1 MPGWTGLVLEWTA
14 KKLRLA
20 AAGGTMKTY
29 DKIYI
34 GGEWVPSSGKGHFD
48 VIDASTEE
56 VMGKVPAGTPE
67 DVSRA
72 VERAVAAFPAWSETS
87 PDERA
92 GYLEKL
98 QQGI

>member
-1 MPGWTGLVLEWTA
+1 
-14 KKLRLA
+14 
-20 AAGGTMKTY
+20 MKTY

-56 VMGKVPAGTPE
+56 VMGRVPAGTAE

-72 VERAVAAFPAWSETS
+72 VERAAAAFPAWSRDLGRRARAVTS
-87 PDERA
+87 RNCSRESAR
-92 GYLEKL
+92 G
-98 QQGI
+98 